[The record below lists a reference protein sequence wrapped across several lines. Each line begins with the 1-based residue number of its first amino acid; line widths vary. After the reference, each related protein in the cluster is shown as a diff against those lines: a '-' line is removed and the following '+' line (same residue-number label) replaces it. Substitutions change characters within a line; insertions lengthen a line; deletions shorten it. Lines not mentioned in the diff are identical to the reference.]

1 MRDSAPHRLTER
13 RQAILRQTSAALRGR
28 VVTLWRVARGLA
40 VAEVASRPNPPW
52 DAIELDVAAVLRTWV
67 GAVGDKSLWV
77 VCRFDPSRLH
87 VARVRSDVPAPP
99 PTGIERRSPERLI
112 LELAGLS
119 LGGLERIWAVA
130 DQATGYLCGALALL
144 DACLERV
151 RQAQGLTATGRAR
164 LLADLAV
171 IEDAIEGALDA
182 A

>member
-1 MRDSAPHRLTER
+1 MRDSAPHKLTER
-13 RQAILRQTSAALRGR
+13 RQAILRQTSAALRGQ

-52 DAIELDVAAVLRTWV
+52 DAIESDVAAVLRTWSGRWRPRV
-67 GAVGDKSLWV
+67 FGWYAALTQAAYTWPGSGATYPRRHLPYRAPQPGTVD
-77 VCRFDPSRLH
+77 SR
-87 VARVRSDVPAPP
+87 
-99 PTGIERRSPERLI
+99 
-112 LELAGLS
+112 AGRLS
-119 LGGLERIWAVA
+119 LGALERIWAVA

-151 RQAQGLTATGRAR
+151 RRAQSLTPTARAH

>member
-1 MRDSAPHRLTER
+1 
-13 RQAILRQTSAALRGR
+13 
-28 VVTLWRVARGLA
+28 
-40 VAEVASRPNPPW
+40 
-52 DAIELDVAAVLRTWV
+52 
-67 GAVGDKSLWV
+67 
-77 VCRFDPSRLH
+77 

-99 PTGIERRSPERLI
+99 PAGIERRSPERLI

-119 LGGLERIWAVA
+119 LGALEPIWAVA

-151 RQAQGLTATGRAR
+151 RRAQSLTPTARAH

>member
-1 MRDSAPHRLTER
+1 M
-13 RQAILRQTSAALRGR
+13 
-28 VVTLWRVARGLA
+28 
-40 VAEVASRPNPPW
+40 
-52 DAIELDVAAVLRTWV
+52 
-67 GAVGDKSLWV
+67 
-77 VCRFDPSRLH
+77 
-87 VARVRSDVPAPP
+87 
-99 PTGIERRSPERLI
+99 I

-151 RQAQGLTATGRAR
+151 RQAQGLTATSRAR